1 MEGGPWG
8 AGRGCAPKSGTSGH
22 SDLDAPTPRGPLPV
36 HMSMERVEAQSSGV
50 LPGLILP
57 GPTKTGGL
65 TGRPPGGTGWG
76 LSPLGLMVTLW
87 VGGGGGR
94 TGVQGSRRFPFSSG
108 SSVPGGSRRAGLRL
122 PAAVPVPAVE
132 PARGLP
138 PQSLGSKA
146 GGLPELSS
154 CCPPGRHPLPAR
166 GLLLCRGPCPRVS
179 SGAEGPSL
187 SPCLPEPSRT
197 TGAAAWGGICPP
209 QVHPPAGPDT
219 LGRSGLGAV
228 SPPELHEVGVTAPHL
243 MAAL

>member
-1 MEGGPWG
+1 MRREMLGPAPSPPILTPGGSQDQPLPPTDSGPRRGKCGSVEGGPWG

-36 HMSMERVEAQSSGV
+36 HMSKERVQAQSSGV

-57 GPTKTGGL
+57 GPTGTGGL

-108 SSVPGGSRRAGLRL
+108 SSSPGGSARAGLRL
-122 PAAVPVPAVE
+122 PAAVPAPTVE

-138 PQSLGSKA
+138 PQSLRSEA
-146 GGLPELSS
+146 GGI
-154 CCPPGRHPLPAR
+154 PGPLPR
-166 GLLLCRGPCPRVS
+166 DHR
-179 SGAEGPSL
+179 
-187 SPCLPEPSRT
+187 
-197 TGAAAWGGICPP
+197 AAI
-209 QVHPPAGPDT
+209 
-219 LGRSGLGAV
+219 R
-228 SPPELHEVGVTAPHL
+228 
-243 MAAL
+243 